1 MSVQSEQRTRVE
13 AEIWS
18 ALETV
23 RDPELDESIVA
34 LSFVTGVEIED
45 GTASV
50 RLRLPTYFCAPN
62 FAYLM
67 VSDAFDA
74 VTAVAAGRRVSIRL
88 EDHFASEEING
99 GVSEGAGFQGTFPG
113 QARDELDEL
122 RLTFQRKAHTAC
134 LERASA
140 QLIKNGWVIEDL
152 GGATL
157 ADLPDTPV
165 TRSLLRRRADLGLS
179 LEPERPM
186 FVDAQGVPVGK
197 PDLFSHLRMARA
209 TRVSIDGNSGLCRGL
224 LATRYGDG
232 TTQGTLSAVASGKTT
247 P

>member
-13 AEIWS
+13 ADIWS
-18 ALETV
+18 ALDTV

-34 LSFVTGVEIED
+34 LSFVTGVQIDD

-140 QLIKNGWVIEDL
+140 QLIKNGWVMEDL

-165 TRSLLRRRADLGLS
+165 TRSLLRRRADLGLPV
-179 LEPERPM
+179 EPERPM
-186 FVDAQGVPVGK
+186 FVDAQGLPVGK
-197 PDLFSHLRMARA
+197 PDLVSHLRMARA
-209 TRVSIDGNSGLCRGL
+209 TRVSIDGNSGMCRGL

-232 TTQGTLSAVASGKTT
+232 TTPGTLSAVTGGKTT